1 MCSIYLDD
9 ILVTGT
15 SDADYL
21 NTMDKVLTLT
31 DAGLHLKQYIH
42 VTVCWLSESNGLVTA
57 MFHMMG
63 EHSSYAVRRGIKR

>member
-21 NTMDKVLTLT
+21 NTLDQVLTLT
-31 DAGLHLKQYIH
+31 DAGLYLKQYIH
-42 VTVCWLSESNGLVTA
+42 VTVC
-57 MFHMMG
+57 
-63 EHSSYAVRRGIKR
+63 